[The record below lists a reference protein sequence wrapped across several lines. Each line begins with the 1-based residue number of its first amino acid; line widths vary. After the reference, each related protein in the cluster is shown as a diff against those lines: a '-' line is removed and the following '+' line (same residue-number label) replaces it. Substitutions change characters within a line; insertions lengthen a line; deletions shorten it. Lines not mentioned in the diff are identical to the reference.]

1 MHYRNLPEMF
11 FSIARTNPQKPAY
24 RFKQDGTWQTIT
36 FSQASEQI
44 KSIAVGL
51 YKRGIRKGSTVALLS
66 TNRPEWALC
75 DYAIMCLGAVTV
87 PLYPSLLPD
96 QISFLLNH
104 SEAALAIV
112 EDEQQLDKI
121 KTIQAQCSA
130 INHFVIMDKPKNT
143 LPENWELLSAVIENG
158 QSIPEREPN
167 IIDSHLKNVQ
177 PDDLATI
184 IYTSG
189 TTGEPKGAMLT
200 HSNFL
205 FNIESAAKIF
215 TIYPDDSLL
224 SFLPLSHVLERM
236 AGHFLA
242 TSFGCTIS
250 YAESIE
256 AVAQNLIEVKPT
268 IAISVPRLF
277 EKIYAKIWDMVE
289 SGPAVKRT
297 LFNWAIAV
305 GNAMVEHTQNKTKP
319 GFGLITKHHV
329 AQKLVFSK
337 LQERLGG
344 RMRFFVSGGAPLSA
358 EIARFFTS
366 VGIYILEG
374 YGLTETSPAITMNH
388 FGKFRFGS
396 VGPVMPDEE
405 VKIAEDGE
413 ILTRGGHVMKGYFKN
428 PEETA
433 EVFDEE
439 GWFHTGDIGYL
450 DNDGFLVITD
460 RKKNIIVTAGGKNIA
475 PQPIENKLLSSKYI
489 EQAVVI
495 GDKRKYCT
503 AVLTLSEEAL
513 THWFAENRLPQTE
526 PTEYQN
532 LEQLRTL
539 IRSEIDRLTADLPSY
554 ETIKDFYIAPQLF
567 TIESGHL
574 TPSLKIKRREVEKT
588 YFNEINQLYN
598 RNKG

>member
-1 MHYRNLPEMF
+1 MF
-11 FSIARTNPQKPAY
+11 FSMARANPDKPAY
-24 RFKQDGTWQTIT
+24 RYKDQTAWKDISFSKAAQTILNL
-36 FSQASEQI
+36 AS
-44 KSIAVGL
+44 GL
-51 YKRGIRKGSTVALLS
+51 YEHGIRKGKTVALIS
-66 TNRPEWALC
+66 HNRPEWAFC
-75 DYAIMCLGAVTV
+75 DYAIMSLGAATV
-87 PLYPSLLPD
+87 PVYPSLLPD

-104 SEAALAIV
+104 SEVSLVIV
-112 EDEQQLDKI
+112 EDEQQMEK
-121 KTIQAQCSA
+121 IQAIQSQCTA
-130 INHFVIMDKPKNT
+130 INHFVIMDKPET
-143 LPENWELLSAVIENG
+143 GLPEGWELLNSIIKNG
-158 QSIPEREPN
+158 QAVLDREPSL
-167 IIDSHLKNVQ
+167 IEDHLEKVH

-242 TSFGCTIS
+242 TFFGCTIS

-277 EKIYAKIWDMVE
+277 EKIYARIWDMVE
-289 SGPAVKRT
+289 SGPAAKRT
-297 LFNWAIAV
+297 VFNWALSV
-305 GNAMVEHTQNKTKP
+305 GNAMVEHTLNNTRP
-319 GFGLITKHHV
+319 GTLLKAKHQLAH
-329 AQKLVFSK
+329 KLVFSK

-366 VGIYILEG
+366 VGIFILEG

-388 FGKFRFGS
+388 FGKMRFGS
-396 VGPVMPDEE
+396 VGPVMPGEE

-413 ILTRGGHVMKGYFKN
+413 VLTRGGHVMKGYFKN
-428 PEETA
+428 PQETA
-433 EVFDEE
+433 EVFDPD

-450 DNDGFLVITD
+450 DKDGFLIITD

-489 EQAVVI
+489 EQVVVI
-495 GDKRKYCT
+495 GDKRKFCT

-513 THWFAENRLPQTE
+513 AHWFSEKRLPNVD
-526 PTEYQN
+526 PTEYQS
-532 LEQLRTL
+532 LQPLRAL
-539 IRSEIDRLTADLPSY
+539 IRKEIDRLTEHLPSY
-554 ETIKDFYIAPQLF
+554 ETIKDFYIAPQPF

-574 TPSLKIKRREVEKT
+574 TPSLKIKRKEVEKT

-598 RNKG
+598 QS

>member
-1 MHYRNLPEMF
+1 MRYNNLSEMF
-11 FSIARTNPQKPAY
+11 FSMARATPEKPAY
-24 RFKQDGTWQTIT
+24 RFKNQKNWKDISFSKATQTVLNL
-36 FSQASEQI
+36 A
-44 KSIAVGL
+44 AGL
-51 YKRGIRKGSTVALLS
+51 YERGIRKGNTIALIS
-66 TNRPEWALC
+66 HNRPEWAFC
-75 DYAIMCLGAVTV
+75 DYAIMSLGAVTV
-87 PLYPSLLPD
+87 PIYPSLLPD

-104 SEAALAIV
+104 AEISLVIV
-112 EDEQQLDKI
+112 EDEQQREK
-121 KTIQAQCSA
+121 IQAVQNQCTT
-130 INHFVIMDKPKNT
+130 INHFVVMDKPET
-143 LPENWELLSAVIENG
+143 GLPDGWELLDSVIKSG
-158 QSIPEREPN
+158 QAILDRKPRLIEEQ
-167 IIDSHLKNVQ
+167 LKTVQ

-256 AVAQNLIEVKPT
+256 AVAQNLIEVRPT

-277 EKIYAKIWDMVE
+277 EKIYARIWDTVE
-289 SGPAVKRT
+289 SGSAAKRT
-297 LFNWAIAV
+297 IFNWALSV
-305 GNAMVEHTQNKTKP
+305 GNAMVEHTLNKTQP
-319 GFGLITKHHV
+319 GTFLKVKHRLAHE
-329 AQKLVFSK
+329 LVFNK

-366 VGIYILEG
+366 VGIFILEG
-374 YGLTETSPAITMNH
+374 YGLTETSPAITMNY
-388 FGKFRFGS
+388 FGKIRFGS

-405 VKIAEDGE
+405 VKIAADGE
-413 ILTRGGHVMKGYFKN
+413 VLTRGGHVMKGYFKN
-428 PEETA
+428 PQETA
-433 EVFDEE
+433 EVFDKE

-450 DNDGFLVITD
+450 DEDGFLIITD

-489 EQAVVI
+489 EQIVII
-495 GDKRKYCT
+495 GDKRKFCT

-513 THWFAENRLPQTE
+513 THWFAEKRLPKID
-526 PTEYQN
+526 PTDYQN
-532 LEQLRTL
+532 LGPLRTL
-539 IRSEIDRLTADLPSY
+539 IRGEIDRLTADLPSY
-554 ETIKDFYIAPQLF
+554 ETIKDFYIAPQPF

-574 TPSLKIKRREVEKT
+574 TPSLKIKRQEVEKT
-588 YFNEINQLYN
+588 YLNEINRLYN
-598 RNKG
+598 QS